1 MHYLKEHIYGHII
14 KRHLLKTALWTFG
27 ALAVVEI
34 GLDYLNLEQFTS
46 EYMILFLLIGA
57 LVGLIPE
64 SGPHLIFVTLFAQG
78 LIPFSVL
85 LTSSIVQDG
94 HGMLPML
101 SYSLED
107 SIKLKAFNFTI
118 GITIGLVLFAAGF

>member
-1 MHYLKEHIYGHII
+1 
-14 KRHLLKTALWTFG
+14 
-27 ALAVVEI
+27 
-34 GLDYLNLEQFTS
+34 
-46 EYMILFLLIGA
+46 MILFLLFGA

-107 SIKLKAFNFTI
+107 SMKLKAFNLI
-118 GITIGLVLFAAGF
+118 IGLTVGLSLFVFNL